1 MKFYFLLFLR
11 IDRFRNVDSK
21 RILTLHL
28 VSASF
33 PRIQCVGSKV
43 SGV

>member
-1 MKFYFLLFLR
+1 MKFYFLLFLS
-11 IDRFRNVDSK
+11 IDRFRRADSK

-28 VSASF
+28 VIASF
-33 PRIQCVGSKV
+33 PRIQFVGSKV